1 MNKELVLEMKDIVK
15 TFPGVKALDGAS
27 LNVYKGRAMALMGE
41 NGAGKSTL
49 MKIMTGIYEKDSG
62 EVLYNKEKRIFK
74 DSKDSQSSGIAI
86 IHQELNL
93 ISELSITENIFLGR
107 ELTNSWGKIDWDL
120 MHKEARDILDI
131 INVSESEKKLIK
143 ELTIGTMQ
151 MVEIAKALSQNAKLI
166 VMDEPTDALTD
177 KETESLFKVIKNLKK
192 EGKSIIYI
200 SHRLKEIP
208 QICED
213 ITILRDG
220 KFVCEAEVKNI
231 DENFI
236 IEKMVGRTLSEQF
249 PHVKVKLGQ
258 EVLRIENLS
267 GEKVKNSSFIIKEGE
282 ILGFAGLMGSGRTE
296 LARTIY
302 GYNKSSSG
310 KIFINNKEIKIS
322 SPSDGVKNGIAY
334 VSEDRK
340 GDGLIL
346 ELSVLENMTLSSLD
360 RVSSSFKINKKEEI
374 LEVENYI
381 KKFNIKT
388 PHINQIIKNLSGGN
402 QQKVAI
408 AKALLTNPK
417 VLILDE
423 PTRGVDVGA
432 KKEIYDV
439 INKLKKEGLSI
450 IIISS
455 EMPEILGLS
464 DRILV
469 LHEQKIMSDFPIEE
483 ASQEKI
489 MRNAVG
495 VK

>member
-1 MNKELVLEMKDIVK
+1 MNKELVLEMKNIVK
-15 TFPGVKALDGAS
+15 TFPGVKALDGAN
-27 LNVYKGRAMALMGE
+27 LNAYRGRAMALMGE

-62 EVLYNKEKRIFK
+62 EVIYNKESVVFK
-74 DSKDSQSSGIAI
+74 DSKDSQNSGIAI

-107 ELTNSWGKIDWDL
+107 ELTNSWGKIDWNL
-120 MHKEARDILDI
+120 MHKEAREMLDM
-131 INVSESEKKLIK
+131 INIGDSEKKLIK

-177 KETESLFKVIKNLKK
+177 KETESLFKVIRNLKK

-208 QICED
+208 EICED

-220 KFVCEAEVKNI
+220 KFVCEAEVKDI

-236 IEKMVGRTLSEQF
+236 IEKMVGRTLTEQF
-249 PHVKVKLGQ
+249 PHVKVKLGK
-258 EVLRIENLS
+258 EVLRVENLN
-267 GEKVKNSSFIIKEGE
+267 GKKVKNSSFSIREGE
-282 ILGFAGLMGSGRTE
+282 VLGFAGLMGSGRTE
-296 LARTIY
+296 LARTVY
-302 GYNKSSSG
+302 GYTKSSSG
-310 KIFINNKEIKIS
+310 KIFIDNKEIKINS
-322 SPSDGVKNGIAY
+322 AKDGVKNGIAY

-346 ELSVLENMTLSSLD
+346 DLSVMENMTLSSLNKI
-360 RVSSSFKINKKEEI
+360 SSTFKINKKNEI
-374 LEVENYI
+374 IEVEDYI

-388 PHINQIIKNLSGGN
+388 PHIYQIIKNLSGGN

-469 LHEQKIMSDFPIEE
+469 LHEQKIMNDFPIEE
-483 ASQEKI
+483 ATQEKI